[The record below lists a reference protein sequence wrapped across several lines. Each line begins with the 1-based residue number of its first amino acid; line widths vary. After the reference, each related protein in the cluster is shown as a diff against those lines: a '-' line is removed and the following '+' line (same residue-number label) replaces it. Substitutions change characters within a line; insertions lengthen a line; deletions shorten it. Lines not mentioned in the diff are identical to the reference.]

1 MSHIPPSHE
10 VVVVQEDDA
19 EMVGGTPVTGR
30 LYADSSATGGA
41 LSCQR
46 IMLTSGASG
55 AAPHHHNRSSELF
68 YVVSGAA
75 EMLAGGRVL
84 SAHQGDLVVV
94 PPGTVHAFAA
104 APVSDADLLIRHMER
119 IAEGQARS
127 ESILEVQEPT
137 TTISTKPRS
146 GSVST
151 PPRSQGPPQSRPA
164 SRNRCCSAWRMRWH
178 PKAGSARNPIR
189 CRLSFPAGMPKH
201 SGVPP
206 AQRPAGS
213 APQGLAQRGLAALP
227 APPEPVQDTE
237 GLHRP
242 GSPCRRHSQAGM
254 ICLAENRPLDPGSW
268 AGRYTVGCSRTYRC
282 SRPRVS
288 RAARSSAATPSTTP
302 SSMRSCR

>member
-55 AAPHHHNRSSELF
+55 AAPHHHNPSSELF

-94 PPGTVHAFAA
+94 PPALCTRSRPRPPATPTCSSAIWNGS
-104 APVSDADLLIRHMER
+104 PR
-119 IAEGQARS
+119 ARRGPRAS
-127 ESILEVQEPT
+127 SRSKNST
-137 TTISTKPRS
+137 TTISSKRRS

-151 PPRSQGPPQSRPA
+151 LPRSQGPPQSRPA
-164 SRNRCCSAWRMRWH
+164 SSDPLLQRRRMRWH
-178 PKAGSARNPIR
+178 PEAGSARNPIR
-189 CRLSFPAGMPKH
+189 CRLSFSAGMPKH

-213 APQGLAQRGLAALP
+213 APQGLAPG
-227 APPEPVQDTE
+227 
-237 GLHRP
+237 RP
-242 GSPCRRHSQAGM
+242 CGFASA
-254 ICLAENRPLDPGSW
+254 
-268 AGRYTVGCSRTYRC
+268 TRTG
-282 SRPRVS
+282 P
-288 RAARSSAATPSTTP
+288 
-302 SSMRSCR
+302 